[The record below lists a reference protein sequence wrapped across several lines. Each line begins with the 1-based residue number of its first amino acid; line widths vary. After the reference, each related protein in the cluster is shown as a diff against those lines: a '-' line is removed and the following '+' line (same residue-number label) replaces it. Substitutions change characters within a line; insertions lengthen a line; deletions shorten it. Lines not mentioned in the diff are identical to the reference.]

1 MNEID
6 LSPEET
12 AILIDYARQK
22 YAEERW
28 PLSDQLREV
37 RAALLKL
44 RAKPLP
50 PPPAPAMPNVP
61 SMLLRKPRR
70 QDFV

>member
-1 MNEID
+1 MQTV

-28 PLSDQLREV
+28 PLSEQLREV
-37 RAALLKL
+37 RAALMRL
-44 RAKPLP
+44 RPKVPPL
-50 PPPAPAMPNVP
+50 PPAPARPHVLP
-61 SMLLRKPRR
+61 S
-70 QDFV
+70 

>member
-1 MNEID
+1 MDMNETE

-12 AILIDYARQK
+12 AVLIDYARRK

-28 PLSDQLREV
+28 PLSEPLREV

-44 RAKPLP
+44 RPKQAPM
-50 PPPAPAMPNVP
+50 PPAPARPYVP
-61 SMLLRKPRR
+61 SSIMQKKRR
-70 QDFV
+70 R